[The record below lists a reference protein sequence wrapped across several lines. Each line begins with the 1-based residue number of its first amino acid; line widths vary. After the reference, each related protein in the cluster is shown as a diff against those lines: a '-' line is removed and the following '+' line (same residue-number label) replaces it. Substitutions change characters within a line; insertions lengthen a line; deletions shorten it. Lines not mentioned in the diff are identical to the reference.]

1 MVKVSRVF
9 LVCAIIF
16 SLLFCWWAGIRIYN
30 SIQFNHQCEAYL
42 KRAADANTVEI
53 AKDNLQKAIEY
64 AEENDLTEGIV
75 SVFMRN
81 PKNDIGFWYDN
92 MKACYD
98 ELDNLPEDAT
108 SLEKTNM
115 LMKLRESLV
124 DTGESTSVT
133 VPAGISVYPNN
144 VVYFIWGWISLI
156 AALIFWGA
164 TVETWDY

>member
-1 MVKVSRVF
+1 MVKVSRIWLTFAIVF
-9 LVCAIIF
+9 T
-16 SLLFCWWAGIRIYN
+16 LLFCAWGTVRTVKF
-30 SIQFNHQCEAYL
+30 IQFNHQCEAYL

-53 AKDNLQKAIEY
+53 AKDNLEKAIVY
-64 AEENDLTEGIV
+64 AEENNLTEGIV

-98 ELDNLPEDAT
+98 ELDKLPEAAT

-124 DTGESTSVT
+124 DTGESTNVT
-133 VPAGISVYPNN
+133 VPEGITVYPYN
-144 VVYFIWGWISLI
+144 VLYFIWGWMSFILALVFLI
-156 AALIFWGA
+156 IAG
-164 TVETWDY
+164 VTWDY

>member
-1 MVKVSRVF
+1 MVKVSRF
-9 LVCAIIF
+9 LLVLAIVA
-16 SLLFCWWAGIRIYN
+16 SVLWCWWAGVRIYKGV
-30 SIQFNHQCEAYL
+30 QFEHQCEAYL

-53 AKDNLQKAIEY
+53 AKDNLAKAIEY
-64 AEENDLTEGIV
+64 AEKNNLTTGIV

-81 PKNDIGFWYDN
+81 PENDIGFWYDN
-92 MKACYD
+92 MKACYE

-133 VPAGISVYPNN
+133 VPEGISVYPNN
-144 VVYFIWGWISLI
+144 VIYFIWGWLSFISAVILWI
-156 AALIFWGA
+156 AALA
-164 TVETWDY
+164 TWDY